1 MTENEGTP
9 PTTVEAPAA
18 QGTPAVDSEVTTLR
32 SRNAGLD
39 AKVTELQRIAAANEA
54 RATAAEARALELA
67 TAGTNGDAEL
77 RAQLEAQKQLIAA
90 TQREAQLAR
99 IESKFP
105 ETFAT
110 LGEAAASLTADQLA
124 AAEAR
129 FAGVASG
136 SGEVPETSH
145 PVGNNPQR
153 TVGNA
158 PKALADMTTKEL
170 DAAIRGMDPALMY
183 ASRS

>member
-1 MTENEGTP
+1 MTDNDGTVVEGAQ
-9 PTTVEAPAA
+9 APAS
-18 QGTPAVDSEVTTLR
+18 QGTAAPDEVTTLR

-39 AKVTELQRIAAANEA
+39 AKVTELQKSAAEAIA

-67 TAGTNGDAEL
+67 TAGTNGDQEL
-77 RAQLEAQKQLIAA
+77 RAQLEAQKQLVAA
-90 TQREAQLAR
+90 TLRDAQLAR

-110 LGEAAASLTADQLA
+110 LGEAAVNLTADQLA

-158 PKALADMTTKEL
+158 PKALADMSVAEL
-170 DAAIRGMDPALMY
+170 DKAIRGMSPDLMFQKNY
-183 ASRS
+183 